1 MMIKELVDEYARYRT
16 IGEKAIQQVPDKAL
30 NEVLSADNNSIAMI
44 VRHLSGNLVSRF
56 TDFLTSDGEK
66 PWRDRDSE
74 FEDTTYDRRDV
85 EQMWA
90 EGWDVLEA
98 ELSKLSDDHLQRHV
112 YIRGQAWTVHGAL
125 CRSLAH
131 VSYHVGQIVLLARIF
146 NGGDWQWITI
156 PKGQSREYN
165 RNPTKEKKP
174 E

>member
-1 MMIKELVDEYARYRT
+1 MLKDLSDEYSRYRR
-16 IGEKAIQQVPDKAL
+16 IGEKALQQVSDEAL

-44 VRHLSGNLVSRF
+44 VRHLSGNLLSRF
-56 TDFLTSDGEK
+56 TDFQTSDGEK

-74 FEDTTYDRRDV
+74 FEETTYDRRDV

-90 EGWDVLEA
+90 QGWEVLEA
-98 ELSKLSDDHLQRHV
+98 AISELTDENLQRNI
-112 YIRGQAWTVHGAL
+112 YIRGQTWTIHAAL

-131 VSYHVGQIVLLARIF
+131 VSYHIGQIVLSARIL
-146 NGGDWQWITI
+146 NAGNWEWIGI